1 MNILEQAINNIF
13 KINMAVKGKERVLII
28 IDKNKKTLGKKFFR
42 IGTKFTKKIEL
53 IEIPVGK
60 VNGEEPPSDV
70 ANKMWDYDVVLL
82 ITTKSLTHTTARKN
96 ACKKGCRI
104 GSLPGVTE
112 SMLKRALNVD
122 YKKMHQRISKIS
134 DVLDKGNIVKVLSKK
149 GTELEFSIKER
160 AAHGRTSGIFV
171 EKGKYGNLPDGESFI
186 APVERSANGVYVVD
200 GSLGSVGKVDK
211 PVKIFVSEGYVVKVE
226 GGRAAK
232 KLLELLNAAGKKA
245 KNIAEFGIGTNE
257 KAIISGNM
265 LEDEKVMGTCHI
277 ALGNNSGFGG
287 KVEVG
292 LHIDGLIKKPDVFV
306 DDKLMMKEGKLVL

>member
-1 MNILEQAINNIF
+1 MNKLENVIKNIF
-13 KINMAVKGKERVLII
+13 KTNLAVKINEKVLIV
-28 IDKNKKTLGKKFFR
+28 IDKGKRKLGKLFLKVGKKFN
-42 IGTKFTKKIEL
+42 IDL

-70 ANKMWDYDVVLL
+70 ALKMLDYDVALL
-82 ITTKSLTHTTARKN
+82 ITTKSLTHTIARKN

-112 SMLKRALNVD
+112 DMLKRALNVD

-149 GTELEFSIKER
+149 GTNLEFNIKTR
-160 AAHGRTSGIFV
+160 KTYGRTSGIFV
-171 EKGKYGNLPDGESFI
+171 LRGKYGNLPDGEAFI
-186 APVERSANGVYVVD
+186 APIEGSTNGVYVVD

-211 PVKIFVSEGYVVKVE
+211 PVKVFVSKGYVIKVE
-226 GGRAAK
+226 GGNAAK
-232 KLLELLNAAGKKA
+232 QLLKLLNAAGKKA
-245 KNIAEFGIGTNE
+245 KNIAEFGIGAND

-306 DDKLMMKEGKLVL
+306 DGKLMMKEGKLVL